1 MAFCEKCKNFFY
13 RLLVYFVV
21 VLWPY
26 SRVQNL
32 YRNADSFKTT
42 LHRNFGIKL
51 EDSNENKD
59 TILLTLFFYSFIEF
73 IFTLL
78 GLFDFF
84 IGHLFTM
91 IFFVISNFIF
101 FNPFAQGNEF
111 RLIGMKIE
119 TFFNVGIFFSVGL
132 MAFYPR
138 KKEEEDEAEV
148 KVKPKLDLEDDE
160 MKQSMPAVKGKIK

>member
-32 YRNADSFKTT
+32 YKNADSFKNT
-42 LHRNFGIKL
+42 LQRNFGIKL
-51 EDSNENKD
+51 EDSNEYKD

-73 IFTLL
+73 IFTIL

-84 IGHLFTM
+84 IGHLFSM
-91 IFFVISNFIF
+91 IFFVISNLIF
-101 FNPFAQGNEF
+101 FYPFVTGNEF
-111 RLIGMKIE
+111 KLIGMKIE
-119 TFFNVGIFFSVGL
+119 TFFNVGIFFSVVL
-132 MAFYPR
+132 IAFYPR
-138 KKEEEDEAEV
+138 KPEEKEEDEI

>member
-1 MAFCEKCKNFFY
+1 MAFCDKCKNFIY

-32 YRNADSFKTT
+32 YQNADSFKAT

-51 EDSNENKD
+51 EGNEYKD
-59 TILLTLFFYSFIEF
+59 TILLTLFFYSFTEF

-84 IGHLFTM
+84 IGHIVSM
-91 IFFVISNFIF
+91 IFFVLSNFIF
-101 FNPFAQGNEF
+101 FNPFVPGNEF
-111 RLIGMKIE
+111 KLIGMKIE
-119 TFFNVGIFFSVGL
+119 TFFNIGILFSIGL
-132 MAFYPR
+132 IAFYPR
-138 KKEEEDEAEV
+138 KEDKDDVIA
-148 KVKPKLDLEDDE
+148 VKPKLDLEDEE
-160 MKQSMPAVKGKIK
+160 MKQSMPTKKGKIK

>member
-1 MAFCEKCKNFFY
+1 MAFCERCKNFLY
-13 RLLVYFVV
+13 RLMIYFVV

-26 SRVQNL
+26 SRIQNL
-32 YRNADSFKTT
+32 YKNADSFKST
-42 LHRNFGIKL
+42 LSRNFGIKL
-51 EDSNENKD
+51 DNDEYKD
-59 TILLTLFFYSFIEF
+59 TILLSLFFYSLIEF

-101 FNPFAQGNEF
+101 FSPFALGNEF
-111 RLIGMKIE
+111 RLIGMKVE
-119 TFFNVGIFFSVGL
+119 TFFNIGIFFSIGL
-132 MAFYPR
+132 IAFYPR
-138 KKEEEDEAEV
+138 KEEKEEEI

-160 MKQSMPAVKGKIK
+160 MKKSMPAIKGKIK

>member
-1 MAFCEKCKNFFY
+1 MPRCSSFCSKNFSENP
-13 RLLVYFVV
+13 LSLAAFVV

-32 YRNADSFKTT
+32 YKNADSFKTT

-51 EDSNENKD
+51 EDSNEYKD

-84 IGHLFTM
+84 IGHIFTM

-111 RLIGMKIE
+111 KLIGMKIE
-119 TFFNVGIFFSVGL
+119 TFFNVGIFFSIGL
-132 MAFYPR
+132 LAFYPR
-138 KKEEEDEAEV
+138 TM
-148 KVKPKLDLEDDE
+148 L
-160 MKQSMPAVKGKIK
+160 

>member
-1 MAFCEKCKNFFY
+1 MAFCERCKNFLY
-13 RLLVYFVV
+13 RLMIYFVV

-26 SRVQNL
+26 SRIQNL
-32 YRNADSFKTT
+32 YKNADSFKST
-42 LHRNFGIKL
+42 LSRNFGIKL
-51 EDSNENKD
+51 DNDEYKD
-59 TILLTLFFYSFIEF
+59 TILLSLFFYSLIEF

-101 FNPFAQGNEF
+101 FNPFALGNEF
-111 RLIGMKIE
+111 RLIGMKVE
-119 TFFNVGIFFSVGL
+119 TFFNIGIFFSIGL
-132 MAFYPR
+132 IAFYPR
-138 KKEEEDEAEV
+138 KEDKEEEI

-160 MKQSMPAVKGKIK
+160 MKKSMPAIKGKIK